1 MLGNKYKISVKKEE
15 RTQKDLVRKINKTS
29 ENTKHRGIWPL
40 KKNLLVITA
49 YEGHTYTNLHT
60 YMYKFI

>member
-15 RTQKDLVRKINKTS
+15 RTQKDLVRKLNKTS
-29 ENTKHRGIWPL
+29 ENTKTPRHLTI

>member
-29 ENTKHRGIWPL
+29 KNTKTPRHLTI
-40 KKNLLVITA
+40 KKEFVGYYGL
-49 YEGHTYTNLHT
+49 
-60 YMYKFI
+60 